1 MQRSR
6 VSSRTWV
13 AVALLAVFTPQLSKG
28 DGGVVLLHET
38 KGPFSVTVFLAPEVI
53 RGGFT
58 DISVLVQSRTNG
70 DVVLDADVRLTIEPP
85 QDLVARVGAESI
97 CGTSPASVLSPS
109 AHPGQQQGTFPAT
122 REQASN
128 KLLYAA
134 ALTLNGKGDWRLHIN
149 VSRESD
155 SAEFDCLIPVTQ
167 ASANTRGLWPYLLIP
182 FIAITAFA
190 LNQKLRRQEFTQ
202 SDRAATIN
210 LESPFL
216 FPAKCNGR

>member
-6 VSSRTWV
+6 VSSRIWV
-13 AVALLAVFTPQLSKG
+13 AIALLAAFAPQFAKG
-28 DGGVVLLHET
+28 DGGVVLLHEA
-38 KGPFSVTVFLAPEVI
+38 KGPFSVTVFLAPEVT

-70 DVVLDADVRLTIEPP
+70 DVVLDADIRLTIEPP

-109 AHPGQQQGTFPAT
+109 AYPGQQQGIFPAT

-155 SAEFDCLIPVTQ
+155 SAEFDCLIPVIQ
-167 ASANTRGLWPYLLIP
+167 ASANTQGLWPYLLIP
-182 FIAITAFA
+182 FIAITTFA
-190 LNQKLRRQEFTQ
+190 LNQKLRRQTVGQEFTQ
-202 SDRAATIN
+202 SDRAATI
-210 LESPFL
+210 
-216 FPAKCNGR
+216 KHV

>member
-6 VSSRTWV
+6 VSSRIWV
-13 AVALLAVFTPQLSKG
+13 AIALLAAFAPQFAKG
-28 DGGVVLLHET
+28 DGGVVLLHEA
-38 KGPFSVTVFLAPEVI
+38 KGPFSVTVFLAPEVT

-70 DVVLDADVRLTIEPP
+70 DLVLDADVRLTIEPP
-85 QDLVARVGAESI
+85 RDLVARVGAESI

-109 AHPGQQQGTFPAT
+109 AYLGQQQGIFPAT

-134 ALTLNGKGDWRLHIN
+134 ALTLNGKGDRRMHIN

-155 SAEFDCLIPVTQ
+155 IAEFDCLIPLIQ
-167 ASANTRGLWPYLLIP
+167 APANAWGLWPYLLIP
-182 FIAITAFA
+182 FIAIITFA
-190 LNQKLRRQEFTQ
+190 LNQKLRRQTVGQEFTQ
-202 SDRAATIN
+202 SDRAATI
-210 LESPFL
+210 
-216 FPAKCNGR
+216 KHV

>member
-6 VSSRTWV
+6 VSSRIWV
-13 AVALLAVFTPQLSKG
+13 AIALLAAFAPQFAKG
-28 DGGVVLLHET
+28 DGGVLLLHEA
-38 KGPFSVTVFLAPEVI
+38 KGPFSVTVFLAPEVT

-70 DVVLDADVRLTIEPP
+70 DLVLDADVRLTIEPP
-85 QDLVARVGAESI
+85 RDLVARVGAESI

-109 AHPGQQQGTFPAT
+109 AYLGQQQGIFPAT

-134 ALTLNGKGDWRLHIN
+134 ALNMNGTGDRRLHIN

-155 SAEFDCLIPVTQ
+155 SAEFDCLIPAIQ
-167 ASANTRGLWPYLLIP
+167 ASADTRGLWLFLLIP
-182 FIAITAFA
+182 FIAITTFA
-190 LNQKLRRQEFTQ
+190 LNQKLRRQTVGQEFTQ
-202 SDRAATIN
+202 SDRAATI
-210 LESPFL
+210 
-216 FPAKCNGR
+216 KHV